1 MASQMIKFT
10 LVNCNTNHNGDE
22 DHWGLYGNPIYY
34 TNSEFPK
41 DVVVDFQSFGQPCCV
56 DELAKNKGENK

>member
-41 DVVVDFQSFGQPCCV
+41 DVVVDFQSFGQL
-56 DELAKNKGENK
+56 EHG